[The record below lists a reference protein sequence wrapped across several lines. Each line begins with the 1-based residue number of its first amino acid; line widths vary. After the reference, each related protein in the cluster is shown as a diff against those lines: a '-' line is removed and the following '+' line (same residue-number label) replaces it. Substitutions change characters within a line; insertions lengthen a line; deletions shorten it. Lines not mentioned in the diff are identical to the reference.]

1 MLVSAGRA
9 VLLPRMPALDEIVL
23 LATLRAT
30 RLSAEEFV
38 ELLWE

>member
-9 VLLPRMPALDEIVL
+9 VLLPRMHALDEIVL
-23 LATLRAT
+23 IATLRAT

-38 ELLWE
+38 ALLRE